1 MIALIGWIGALAMA
15 GAPFIID
22 TDAGKILAIAGLTL
36 LSVQAIDSKLY
47 NLLLLNL
54 AGIGGYTYALYF

>member
-1 MIALIGWIGALAMA
+1 MIGFIGWLGALAMA

-22 TDAGKILAIAGLTL
+22 TSEGKILAIVGLAF

>member
-1 MIALIGWIGALAMA
+1 VIGFIGWIGALAMA

-22 TDAGKILAIAGLTL
+22 TDAGKILAIVGLAL
-36 LSVQAIDSKLY
+36 LSVQAVDSKLY